1 MQSKT
6 KHFQAAHISFWSMKN
21 QKLELLNKPS
31 SVPYNN
37 NNNNNNNGF
46 AFELDNKVPEKTLSK
61 PKRLP

>member
-21 QKLELLNKPS
+21 QELELLNKPS
-31 SVPYNN
+31 SVPY
-37 NNNNNNNGF
+37 NNNNNNGF